1 MRSFFLRAVAVVA
14 LLLFPTVM
22 QFQLVAQPV
31 RAADANVTIAI
42 TQQTFLIRDNATVRF
57 VVGLSD
63 ALGTITASEDLS
75 FEVILHKRIESR
87 RAFIEATDTGVLP
100 APLDGLRLK
109 SLDLDRTDV
118 GRFIFDLPTT
128 PKTSATNELFLG
140 QSGIYPIS
148 LVARIGKV
156 VAGEASTYIHHVSN
170 TDFETV
176 TPSEKLPI
184 VPVVSITGPPS
195 TDLSGAPVVTDN
207 TRTAMQLFVDSY
219 TGVGAFTAIQ
229 SDYLRALA
237 VSPVVADAELLNS
250 VREGVASHTVA
261 SFPDI
266 PINPSAAATAELN
279 DSFARHLRTGEDE
292 TAAIFGAN
300 PNRETFLV
308 HEPLTTAGALLLR
321 DLGVR
326 NVVLTPRAQRN
337 IKDGLDSSL
346 VYRTRL
352 DDGSSLTVHGADT
365 RYAEVLQR
373 DSLSPVARATQIA
386 AELVLQRGDIL
397 RDGDDV
403 STRQVLVSFP
413 TGAIENGAAI
423 RQLLRLVNGNPLL
436 TVSQNPR
443 IGVIE
448 TANDEI
454 ALSPVTDTSLVG
466 TKDDLRA
473 LQQRVDAIGSML
485 LANDPRL
492 TRFAALLSVL
502 PASTITASDRIAHQK
517 AVTVGLNRIRNAVS
531 LPKSA
536 NFTLS
541 GRKSEL
547 RLQIKNTSDTP
558 LVVVVRFSS
567 AKLTFPKDAQTV
579 ELAPNGS
586 TEIGVNV
593 VARSNGRFPVRVQ
606 LFTPKGNTA
615 LNNPVVITARV
626 SALAGLGLVVSFTAV
641 LVLVTWWVRNWRSK
655 RRRALVEA
663 GLIDDQL

>member
-1 MRSFFLRAVAVVA
+1 MRSFFARTVAMSAV
-14 LLLFPTVM
+14 LLFPAVAT
-22 QFQLVAQPV
+22 FPLAAQPV
-31 RAADANVTIAI
+31 QAADANITVAI
-42 TQQTFLIRDNATVRF
+42 TQQTFLVRDNATARF
-57 VVGLSD
+57 VVDLTD
-63 ALGTITASEDLS
+63 PLGTVAPSEALS

-100 APLDGLRLK
+100 NPLDGLRLK

-118 GRFIFDLPTT
+118 GRFILDLPTT
-128 PKTSATNELFLG
+128 PKTSATDELFLS
-140 QSGIYPIS
+140 QSGIYPITV
-148 LVARIGKV
+148 VARVDKV
-156 VAGEASTYIHHVSN
+156 VAGKATTYMHHVSD
-170 TDFETV
+170 TDFKTL
-176 TPSEKLPI
+176 TPNEKLSV
-184 VPVVSITGPPS
+184 VPVVSVTGPPT
-195 TDLSGAPVVTDN
+195 TDLSGAPVVTDAA
-207 TRTAMQLFVDSY
+207 RAALQLFVDSY
-219 TGVGAFTAIQ
+219 TGVGSFTAIQ

-237 VSPVVADAELLNS
+237 VSPVDSDAALLNA

-266 PINPSAAATAELN
+266 PINPSAAAAAEFN

-300 PNRETFLV
+300 PTRETFLV

-326 NVVLTPRAQRN
+326 SVVLTPRAQTD
-337 IKDGLDSSL
+337 IEGGLDSSL

-365 RYAEVLQR
+365 RYGEMLQ
-373 DSLSPVARATQIA
+373 SNALSPLARATQIA

-397 RDGDDV
+397 RDGDEV
-403 STRQVLVSFP
+403 STRQVLISFS
-413 TGAIENGAAI
+413 TGAVENGAAI
-423 RQLLRLVNGNPLL
+423 RQLLRLVNGNPFLSV
-436 TVSQNPR
+436 TKNPR

-448 TANDEI
+448 TAPDEI
-454 ALSPVTDTSLVG
+454 ALSPTANTSLVA
-466 TKDDLRA
+466 TKDDLQA
-473 LQQRVDAIGSML
+473 VQQRVDSIGSML

-492 TRFAALLSVL
+492 TRFAALLGVL
-502 PASTITASDRIAHQK
+502 PASTLTASERTARLK
-517 AVTVGLNRIRNAVS
+517 AVTVGLNRVRNAVS
-531 LPKSA
+531 LPQSA

-558 LVVVVRFSS
+558 LMVVVRFSS
-567 AKLTFPKDAQTV
+567 AKLTFPTDAQTV
-579 ELAPNGS
+579 ELAPNSS
-586 TEIGVNV
+586 TEISVNV

-606 LFTPKGNTA
+606 LFTPDGKTA
-615 LNNPVVITARV
+615 LNSPVVITARV

-641 LVLVTWWVRNWRSK
+641 LVLLTWWVHNWRSK

-663 GLIDDQL
+663 GLIDQL